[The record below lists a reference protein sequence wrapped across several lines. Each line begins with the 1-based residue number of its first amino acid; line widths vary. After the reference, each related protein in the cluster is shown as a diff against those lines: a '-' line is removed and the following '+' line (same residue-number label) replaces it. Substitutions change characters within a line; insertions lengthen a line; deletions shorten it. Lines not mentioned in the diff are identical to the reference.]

1 LAFDKLN
8 LTTQLV
14 NPMAIPSLVELA
26 VDGTMLALRYSEVLN
41 SILPSFGRFQ
51 VSVNGI
57 RRSITGPAMLRGG
70 GTTIRLN
77 LATPILATDTV
88 AVTYVSVN
96 GFDRT
101 GFGDIRSLSTYQTAA
116 FFRNFNAT
124 NLTGIA
130 NSITIKSN
138 DSSIITGET
147 ALISFAFSRNPGTSF
162 NSGDVSVSG
171 GSLSNLN
178 GSSSSYSATFAPS
191 ANTEGTASIAIATGS
206 WHDIFENAGAGA
218 VSSTL
223 QIDTFNPAVAI
234 LFAAPA
240 INDTAKNALVSFS
253 FSEKVVGFSAED
265 ISITNG
271 TLSGF
276 TGYGNLYAAMFSAQ
290 DGIAT
295 TGTFSIAANAYTDIA
310 GNAGSAAFDWIS
322 IDTLNPTPALVPPGS
337 DPILIW
343 TNTALNAIQSAGS
356 NGKPGVPPTTG
367 SRLMAMLSTA
377 MLDTLAAFGDEV
389 DFYRIDQSAPAG
401 ANMDAALL
409 GAAQRILSL
418 ELPGES
424 SLIQEQYSSSLQSLA
439 GSAESIEEGLAFGA
453 GIADQ
458 IRALRANDGSANTT
472 PYTPPSGGLP
482 GYVWTP
488 APSGPTEGAAVGP
501 NWGSVT
507 PWVISSPDD
516 FSSNGLQCRPD
527 VDLDQYAQQ
536 LNEVRFYGG
545 LANTSTTTLE
555 RSPDQTQIALFWAYD
570 RTDTFRPY
578 GQMLEIAVDVALD
591 QATSMLDNAKLIAS
605 LSLAMADAV
614 ICAWKEK
621 YDNVQPRPW
630 DLITGS
636 FSDTDG
642 SALTV
647 RDPNWQTLLSS
658 INGVQ
663 SPPFPDFL
671 SGHSVMGGTFASVM
685 SHFFGNN
692 LTFDATSQELPGV
705 VRSFDGFTDAG
716 EVMLNSFYEAG
727 LENAISRVYG
737 GVHIREACEDSFAV
751 GLNVGAA
758 VVQNLWAST

>member
-1 LAFDKLN
+1 
-8 LTTQLV
+8 
-14 NPMAIPSLVELA
+14 MAIPSLVELA
-26 VDGTMLALRYSEVLN
+26 VDGTMLALRYSVVLN
-41 SILPSFGRFQ
+41 STLPSFGRFQ

-130 NSITIKSN
+130 NSASINSN
-138 DSSIITGET
+138 DTSISTGET
-147 ALISFAFSRNPGTSF
+147 ALITFAFSRNPGTSF
-162 NSGDVSVSG
+162 SSGDVSVSG

-178 GSSSSYSATFAPS
+178 GSISSYSATFTPS
-191 ANTEGTASIAIATGS
+191 ANTEGTASIAIASGS

-240 INDTAKNALVSFS
+240 INDTAKSVMVSFS
-253 FSEKVVGFSAED
+253 FSERVLGFGAED
-265 ISITNG
+265 ISISNG
-271 TLSGF
+271 TLGNI
-276 TGYGNLYAAMFSAQ
+276 TGYGNYYCALFTAQ

-295 TGTFSIAANAYTDIA
+295 TGSLSIVSNSYTDMA
-310 GNAGSAAFDWIS
+310 GNAGSAAFDWVS

-343 TNTALNAIQSAGS
+343 TNTALNAIQSSGS
-356 NGKPGVPPTTG
+356 NGKPGVPPTSG
-367 SRLMAMLSTA
+367 SRLLAMLSTA

-418 ELPGES
+418 ELPGEI
-424 SLIQEQYSSSLQSLA
+424 SLIQEQYNLSLDSLT
-439 GSAESIEEGLAFGA
+439 GSEESIEEGLAFGA
-453 GIADQ
+453 GMADL

-482 GYVWTP
+482 GYVWMP
-488 APSGPTEGAAVGP
+488 AETGPTAGVAVGP

-507 PWVISSPDD
+507 PWVINSPDD
-516 FSSNGLQCRPD
+516 FSSNGMQARPD
-527 VDLDQYAQQ
+527 VNLDLYAQQ
-536 LNEVRFYGG
+536 LNEVRLYGG

-555 RSPDQTQIALFWAYD
+555 RSPDQTEIALFWAYD

-578 GQMLEIAVDVALD
+578 GQILEIAMDVALD
-591 QATSMLDNAKLIAS
+591 QATSMLTNAKLIAS

-647 RDPNWQTLLSS
+647 RDPNWQSLLSS

-685 SHFFGNN
+685 SHFFGDN

-705 VRSFDGFTDAG
+705 VRSFVGFTDAG
-716 EVMLNSFYEAG
+716 GVERNSFYEAG
-727 LENAISRVYG
+727 LEDAISRVYG
-737 GVHIREACEDSFAV
+737 GVHIREACEDSFDV

>member
-1 LAFDKLN
+1 
-8 LTTQLV
+8 
-14 NPMAIPSLVELA
+14 MAIPSLVELA

-88 AVTYVSVN
+88 AVTYVGVN

-130 NSITIKSN
+130 NSVTINSN
-138 DSSIITGET
+138 DSSITTGET
-147 ALISFAFSRNPGTSF
+147 ALISFAFSRNPGNSF

-178 GSSSSYSATFAPS
+178 GSSSGYSATFAPS

-240 INDTAKNALVSFS
+240 INDTAKSALVSFS
-253 FSEKVVGFSAED
+253 FSENVVGFSAED

-276 TGYGNLYAAMFSAQ
+276 TGYGNFYSAIFTAQ

-295 TGTFSIAANAYTDIA
+295 TGTFSIAANSYTDIA
-310 GNAGSAAFDWIS
+310 GNAGSAAFDWVS

-377 MLDTLAAFGDEV
+377 MLDTLAAFGDVV

-401 ANMDAALL
+401 ANMNAALL
-409 GAAQRILSL
+409 GAAQRLLSL
-418 ELPGES
+418 ELPGET
-424 SLIQEQYSSSLQSLA
+424 SLIQEQYTSSLQSLA

-458 IRALRANDGSANTT
+458 IRALRANDGSDNTT

-488 APSGPTEGAAVGP
+488 APSGPTAGAALGP

-507 PWVISSPDD
+507 PWVISSPDAYCSD
-516 FSSNGLQCRPD
+516 GLQCRPD

-536 LNEVRFYGG
+536 LNEVRLYGG
-545 LANTSTTTLE
+545 LANTAQTTLE
-555 RSPDQTQIALFWAYD
+555 RSPDQTEIALFWAYD

-578 GQMLEIAVDVALD
+578 GQLLEIAMDVALD
-591 QATSMLDNAKLIAS
+591 QATSMLTNAKLIAS
-605 LSLAMADAV
+605 LSLSMADAV

-647 RDPNWQTLLSS
+647 RDQNWQSLLSS

-685 SHFFGNN
+685 SHFFGDN

-705 VRSFDGFTDAG
+705 VRSFDGFIDAG
-716 EVMLNSFYEAG
+716 GVERNSFYEAG
-727 LENAISRVYG
+727 LEDAISRVYG

-758 VVQNLWAST
+758 VVQDLWAST

>member
-1 LAFDKLN
+1 MTIPN
-8 LTTQLV
+8 LF
-14 NPMAIPSLVELA
+14 ELA
-26 VDGTMLALRYSEVLN
+26 IDGTALALRYSDILN
-41 SILPSFGRFQ
+41 STLPSFSRFQ
-51 VSVNGI
+51 VTVNGI
-57 RRSITGPAMLRGG
+57 RRSLTGPAMLRGG

-77 LATPILATDTV
+77 LATPILATDNV
-88 AVTYVSVN
+88 AVTYVNVN
-96 GFDRT
+96 GFDKA
-101 GFGDIRSLSTYQTAA
+101 GYGDIRSFSTNQRAA
-116 FFRNFNAT
+116 FFRNNTAT

-130 NSITIKSN
+130 NSVTINSN
-138 DSSIITGET
+138 DTLITTGET
-147 ALISFAFSRNPGTSF
+147 ALVTFAFNRNPGTSF
-162 NSGDVSVSG
+162 SSGDVTVSG

-178 GSSSSYSATFAPS
+178 GSTTNYFATFTPT
-191 ANTEGTASIAIATGS
+191 ANTEETASIAIATGS
-206 WHDIFENAGAGA
+206 WHDVFENAGAEA
-218 VSSTL
+218 VSPTM
-223 QIDTFNPAVAI
+223 QIDTLNPEVAI

-240 INDTAKNALVSFS
+240 INDNAKNALVSFS
-253 FSEKVVGFSAED
+253 FSEKVVGFSPED
-265 ISITNG
+265 ISISNG

-276 TGYGNLYAAMFSAQ
+276 TGYGNFYSAIFTAQ

-295 TGTFSIAANAYTDIA
+295 TGTISIAANSYTDIA
-310 GNAGSAAFDWIS
+310 GNSGSAAFDWIN
-322 IDTLNPTPALVPPGS
+322 IDTLSPISSLVPPGS

-343 TNTALNAIQSAGS
+343 INCALNAIQSAGS

-367 SRLMAMLSTA
+367 GHLLAMLSTA
-377 MLDTLAAFGDEV
+377 MLDTLAAFGDQV
-389 DFYRIDQSAPAG
+389 DFYRIDQSAPAD

-424 SLIQEQYSSSLQSLA
+424 SVIQAQYNLSLA
-439 GSAESIEEGLAFGA
+439 SLTGSAESIQTSLAFGA

-482 GYVWTP
+482 GYVWMP
-488 APSGPTEGAAVGP
+488 AETGPTAGMAVGP

-507 PWVISSPDD
+507 PWVISSAND
-516 FSSNGLQCRPD
+516 FSSDGLQARPD
-527 VDLDQYAQQ
+527 VNLDLYAQQ
-536 LNEVRFYGG
+536 LNEVRLYGG
-545 LANTSTTTLE
+545 LANTATTTLE
-555 RSPDQTQIALFWAYD
+555 RSPDQTEIALFWAYD

-578 GQMLEIAVDVALD
+578 GQILEIAIDVALD
-591 QATSMLDNAKLIAS
+591 QQTSVQTNAKLMAS
-605 LSLAMADAV
+605 LSLAMADAM

-647 RDPNWQTLLSS
+647 RDQNWQSLLSS

-685 SHFFGNN
+685 SHFFGDN

-705 VRSFDGFTDAG
+705 VRSFYGFIDGEG
-716 EVMLNSFYEAG
+716 VVRNSFYEAG
-727 LENAISRVYG
+727 LENALSRVYG
-737 GVHIREACEDSFAV
+737 GVHIREACEDSFGV

-758 VVQNLWAST
+758 VVQNLWA

>member
-1 LAFDKLN
+1 
-8 LTTQLV
+8 
-14 NPMAIPSLVELA
+14 MAIPSLVELA
-26 VDGTMLALRYSEVLN
+26 IDGTALALRYSDTLS

-57 RRSITGPAMLRGG
+57 RRSLTGPAMLRGG

-88 AVTYVSVN
+88 AITYGSVN
-96 GFDRT
+96 GLDKV
-101 GFGDIRSLSTYQTAA
+101 GFGDIRSFSTNQRAA
-116 FFRNFNAT
+116 FFRNLTGT

-130 NSITIKSN
+130 NNVAINSN
-138 DSSIITGET
+138 DISIITGET
-147 ALISFAFSRNPGTSF
+147 AQITFAFNRNPGTSF
-162 NSGDVSVSG
+162 SSGDVTVSG

-178 GSSSSYSATFAPS
+178 GSITSYYATFTPT
-191 ANTEGTASIAIATGS
+191 ANTEGSASIAIATGS
-206 WHDIFENAGAGA
+206 WHDVFENAGAGA
-218 VSSTL
+218 VSPTM
-223 QIDTFNPAVAI
+223 QVDTFNPAVAI

-240 INDTAKNALVSFS
+240 INDNAKNALVSFS

-265 ISITNG
+265 ISISNG

-276 TGYGNLYAAMFSAQ
+276 TGYGNLYSAIFTAQ

-295 TGTFSIAANAYTDIA
+295 TGTISIAANSYTDIA
-310 GNAGSAAFDWIS
+310 GNAGSGGFDWVS
-322 IDTLNPTPALVPPGS
+322 IDTLNPPPALVPPGS
-337 DPILIW
+337 DPILVW
-343 TNTALNAIQSAGS
+343 TNIALNAIQSAGS

-367 SRLMAMLSTA
+367 TRLMAMLSTA
-377 MLDTLAAFGDEV
+377 MLDTVAAFGDQV
-389 DFYRIDQSAPAG
+389 DSYRIDQSAPAS
-401 ANMDAALL
+401 ASLDAALV

-424 SLIQEQYSSSLQSLA
+424 SLIQAEYALNLQSLA
-439 GSAESIEEGLAFGA
+439 GSAESIQAGLAFGA
-453 GIADQ
+453 GMADQ

-488 APSGPTEGAAVGP
+488 APSGPTAGAALGP

-516 FSSNGLQCRPD
+516 FSSDGLQCRPD
-527 VDLDQYAQQ
+527 VDLDLYAQQ
-536 LNEVRFYGG
+536 LNEVRLYGG
-545 LANTSTTTLE
+545 LANTAQTTLE
-555 RSPDQTQIALFWAYD
+555 RSPDQTEIALFWAYD

-578 GQMLEIAVDVALD
+578 GQLLEIAMDVALD
-591 QATSMLDNAKLIAS
+591 QGTSLVTNAKLIAS

-647 RDPNWQTLLSS
+647 RDQNWQSLLSS

-685 SHFFGNN
+685 SHFFGDS

-705 VRSFDGFTDAG
+705 VRSFDGFIDEGGVAR
-716 EVMLNSFYEAG
+716 NSFYEAG
-727 LENAISRVYG
+727 LEDAISRVYG
-737 GVHIREACEDSFAV
+737 GVHIREACEDSFDV

>member
-1 LAFDKLN
+1 
-8 LTTQLV
+8 
-14 NPMAIPSLVELA
+14 MAIPSLVELA
-26 VDGTMLALRYSEVLN
+26 IDGTALALRYSDTLN
-41 SILPSFGRFQ
+41 SILPSFSRFQ

-57 RRSITGPAMLRGG
+57 RRSLTGPAMLRGG

-88 AVTYVSVN
+88 AITYGSVN
-96 GFDRT
+96 GFDKA
-101 GFGDIRSLSTYQTAA
+101 GYGDIRSLSTNQRAA
-116 FFRNFNAT
+116 FFRNNSAT

-130 NSITIKSN
+130 NNVTINSN
-138 DSSIITGET
+138 DTLITTGET
-147 ALISFAFSRNPGTSF
+147 ALVSFAFNRNPGTSF
-162 NSGDVSVSG
+162 SSGDVSVSG

-178 GSSSSYSATFAPS
+178 GSITYYYATFTPT

-206 WHDIFENAGAGA
+206 WHDVFENAGAGA
-218 VSSTL
+218 VSPTM

-240 INDTAKNALVSFS
+240 INDNAKNALVSFS
-253 FSEKVVGFSAED
+253 FRENVVGFSAED
-265 ISITNG
+265 ISISNG

-276 TGYGNLYAAMFSAQ
+276 TGYGNFYSAIFTAQ

-295 TGTFSIAANAYTDIA
+295 TGTLSIAANSYTDIA
-310 GNAGSAAFDWIS
+310 GNAGSAAFDWVS

-343 TNTALNAIQSAGS
+343 TNIALNAIQSAGS

-367 SRLMAMLSTA
+367 TRLIAMLSTA
-377 MLDTLAAFGDEV
+377 MLDTVAAFGDQV
-389 DFYRIDQSAPAG
+389 DFYRIDQSAPAS
-401 ANMDAALL
+401 ASLDAAVV

-424 SLIQEQYSSSLQSLA
+424 SLIQAEYALSLQSLA
-439 GSAESIEEGLAFGA
+439 GSAESIQAGLAFGA

-472 PYTPPSGGLP
+472 TYTPPSGGLP
-482 GYVWTP
+482 GYVWMP
-488 APSGPTEGAAVGP
+488 AETGPTEDVAVGP

-516 FSSNGLQCRPD
+516 FSSDGLQCRPD
-527 VDLDQYAQQ
+527 VDLDLYAQQ
-536 LNEVRFYGG
+536 LNEVRLYGG
-545 LANTSTTTLE
+545 LANTSITTLE
-555 RSPDQTQIALFWAYD
+555 RSPDQTEIALFWAYD

-578 GQMLEIAVDVALD
+578 GQLLEIAMDVALD
-591 QATSMLDNAKLIAS
+591 QETSLVTNAKLIAS
-605 LSLAMADAV
+605 LSLSMADAV

-647 RDPNWQTLLSS
+647 RDQNWQSLLSS

-685 SHFFGNN
+685 SHFFGDN

-705 VRSFDGFTDAG
+705 VRSFNGFIDGEGVAR
-716 EVMLNSFYEAG
+716 NSFYEAG
-727 LENAISRVYG
+727 LEDAISRVYG
-737 GVHIREACEDSFAV
+737 GVHIREACEDSFDV

>member
-1 LAFDKLN
+1 
-8 LTTQLV
+8 
-14 NPMAIPSLVELA
+14 MAIPSLVELA

-88 AVTYVSVN
+88 AVTYVSAN
-96 GFDRT
+96 GFNRT

-130 NSITIKSN
+130 NSVTINSN

-240 INDTAKNALVSFS
+240 INDTAKSALVSFS
-253 FSEKVVGFSAED
+253 FSENVLGFSAVD

-276 TGYGNLYAAMFSAQ
+276 TGYGNFYSAIFTAL

-295 TGTFSIAANAYTDIA
+295 TGTFSIAANSYTDIA
-310 GNAGSAAFDWIS
+310 GNAGSAAFDSVS

-418 ELPGES
+418 ELPGET
-424 SLIQEQYSSSLQSLA
+424 SLIQEQYTSSLQSLA

-453 GIADQ
+453 GMADQ
-458 IRALRANDGSANTT
+458 IRALRTNDGSANTT

-488 APSGPTEGAAVGP
+488 APSGPTAGAAVGP

-507 PWVISSPDD
+507 PWVISSPDAYR
-516 FSSNGLQCRPD
+516 SNGLQCRPD
-527 VDLDQYAQQ
+527 VDLDLYAQQ
-536 LNEVRFYGG
+536 LNEVRLYGG
-545 LANTSTTTLE
+545 LANTAQTTLE
-555 RSPDQTQIALFWAYD
+555 RSPDQTEIALFWAYD

-578 GQMLEIAVDVALD
+578 GQLLEIAVNVALD
-591 QATSMLDNAKLIAS
+591 QATSMLTNAKLIAS
-605 LSLAMADAV
+605 LSLSMADAV

-621 YDNVQPRPW
+621 YDIVQPRPW

-647 RDPNWQTLLSS
+647 RDPNWQSLLSS

-685 SHFFGNN
+685 SHFFGDN

-705 VRSFDGFTDAG
+705 VRSFFGFIDAG
-716 EVMLNSFYEAG
+716 GVERNSFYEAG
-727 LENAISRVYG
+727 LEDAISRVYG